1 MVVDSNVTSTDNHLA
16 TCPARFI
23 ASRRRKMA
31 APAPILLSF
40 FPLKKP
46 EIQKQKCLLEKK
58 SFDQKKKKKMAA
70 V

>member
-31 APAPILLSF
+31 APAPKS
-40 FPLKKP
+40 KNRNVSWK
-46 EIQKQKCLLEKK
+46 KK